1 MGVGTIIAPRV
12 GDHRPHGL
20 NDLIVISTVSFPAV
34 DSREAI
40 SYCKEPV
47 RHHLALVD
55 GFIIPVADITD
66 LLSVYMNHADGGGFV
81 AGKFHSDIIA

>member
-34 DSREAI
+34 DSRKQYRI
-40 SYCKEPV
+40 VKN
-47 RHHLALVD
+47 RF
-55 GFIIPVADITD
+55 GII
-66 LLSVYMNHADGGGFV
+66 
-81 AGKFHSDIIA
+81 